1 MRVYRSFDVC
11 APVELTLALLRRVGQ
26 GGNAPFPAPLDAA
39 AGWDVAHH
47 HRHLRVDAAVLH
59 GGVQRAQVATAAGD
73 KHGHLSLGLRVAR
86 GARGDPSRAG
96 GARALRPRRQRIERA
111 AVGDAGAR
119 KRRHRRGRH
128 PRRRH
133 ESTSGVATIQTRR
146 CAERHSTRAR
156 RRRNRGA
163 VRSAGLT
170 WRKGRGPTSDSLM
183 TLRFLS
189 AHIQNSTARPRT
201 PPPAP

>member
-1 MRVYRSFDVC
+1 MRGYRSFDVC

-96 GARALRPRRQRIERA
+96 GARALRPRRRCIERA

-133 ESTSGVATIQTRR
+133 ESIDEWRGDDTNEAMRRTALDASAAAT
-146 CAERHSTRAR
+146 EPR
-156 RRRNRGA
+156 RRSFCRADVAKR
-163 VRSAGLT
+163 
-170 WRKGRGPTSDSLM
+170 RGPTSDSLM
-183 TLRFLS
+183 TLRFHDECPYS
-189 AHIQNSTARPRT
+189 K
-201 PPPAP
+201 